1 MAFIELLKRYYWI
14 GLILVLLAGGF
25 IWRQNRQAAVTVN
38 NTPVPINHQSSVAS
52 TSATATSQSVPPAPK
67 TRPQSSPQTTGSTG
81 SQQIMVDVKGAVKRP
96 GVYRLKAED
105 RVLDAIKRA
114 GGFTP
119 AADQRQ
125 VNLAQKVQ
133 DQAMLYIPTPDDP
146 QPAASM
152 GLQASSGAGGA
163 ANSPQAKINLNTAT
177 AEQLQEIDGVGEKK
191 AQKIID
197 FRTNQGPF
205 KTIADLG
212 EIDGFG
218 EKTVAN
224 LEDKVTI

>member
-1 MAFIELLKRYYWI
+1 MAVIEMVKRYYWI
-14 GLILVLLAGGF
+14 GLVLVLLIGGF
-25 IWRQNRQAAVTVN
+25 IWQRSRQTAVAVN
-38 NTPVPINHQSSVAS
+38 NEPIPINHQSTSTDSVARS
-52 TSATATSQSVPPAPK
+52 PTVQANSAPK
-67 TRPQSSPQTTGSTG
+67 TSAQTTAPAGQ
-81 SQQIMVDVKGAVKRP
+81 QQIMVDVKGAVKQP
-96 GVYRLKAED
+96 GVYTLKAED
-105 RVLDAIKRA
+105 RVLDVLKRA

-119 AADQRQ
+119 EADQRQ

-133 DQAMLYIPTPDDP
+133 DQAMLYIPTKGEA
-146 QPAASM
+146 QPTASM
-152 GLQASSGAGGA
+152 GLQASSGTSAVPGD
-163 ANSPQAKINLNTAT
+163 PQEKINLNTAT

-205 KTIADLG
+205 KAVADLG

-218 EKTVAN
+218 DKTVAN